1 MRVSN
6 VFDGACLVGCAAEN
20 PPAIGNSAA
29 LQQICR
35 SLARPSSTD
44 GEHNKENL
52 RNAHGNP
59 ISMMQV
65 SQIGLS
71 DR

>member
-6 VFDGACLVGCAAEN
+6 VFDGACVVGCAAGN
-20 PPAIGNSAA
+20 PPAIGNFSCLAA
-29 LQQICR
+29 I
-35 SLARPSSTD
+35 SYFLARPSSTD
-44 GEHNKENL
+44 GEHNKENPL
-52 RNAHGNP
+52 TNQGNP
-59 ISMMQV
+59 ISMMQF

>member
-6 VFDGACLVGCAAEN
+6 VFDGACVVGCAAGN
-20 PPAIGNSAA
+20 PPAIGSFNCLAA
-29 LQQICR
+29 IGY

-52 RNAHGNP
+52 LPNQGIP
-59 ISMMQV
+59 ISMMQL